1 MLHKLIYLVNDDS
14 NAPTETGFDA
24 CGWILIIL
32 SYILV
37 AFTFPVTL
45 CFCINVCQNH
55 LFI

>member
-1 MLHKLIYLVNDDS
+1 MLHKLIYLVNDDYNTS
-14 NAPTETGFDA
+14 NESDFNI

-45 CFCINVCQNH
+45 CFCIHVCQND